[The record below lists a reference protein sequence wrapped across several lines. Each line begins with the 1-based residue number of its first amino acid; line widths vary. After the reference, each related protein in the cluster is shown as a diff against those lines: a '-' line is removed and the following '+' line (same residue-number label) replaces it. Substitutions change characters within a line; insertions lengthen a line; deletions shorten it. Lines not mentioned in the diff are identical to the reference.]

1 MGFVSAEILSLP
13 EEEMEGFLKLKF
25 AFCLQ
30 LALDGP
36 DDICD
41 FVYGAI
47 VGLNWMAA
55 KMAFKKKKS
64 F

>member
-13 EEEMEGFLKLKF
+13 EEEMKEFWKLKF

-41 FVYGAI
+41 FV
-47 VGLNWMAA
+47 
-55 KMAFKKKKS
+55 
-64 F
+64 